1 MTSPSPP
8 IPPDTAATGF
18 LGPFP
23 TPTHGQPGAGSFTIA
38 CSARIKAAPRTCLE
52 VLLKASE
59 YPSWNRYCRKCT
71 IDAQPD
77 GDHHSS
83 GASSAPSDQQ
93 ALPNLVGP
101 EFLRLGTKFTFHVHM
116 DPLSEDSNARN
127 TALEVSR
134 LERIDE
140 VVEANVSSVSGSAAS
155 LPRAN
160 ASASAGGTGAGAGAG
175 AAIGAGVAQ
184 YDSPDGGDG
193 GGGGADGGGESQ
205 IDDDLMALL
214 LLWKKA
220 DDKPTNPKEK
230 DKAKAIFYPQTNNT
244 NNNNKKLQLRR
255 RTGFR
260 IAWKTRPTLFM
271 PNRMLRCER
280 VQEFVQVYPPS
291 GTLGEP
297 ETAYQCWETFYG
309 VLAPVVKAAAGSQ
322 IMRGFDV
329 WMEGLKKRAEGMEGR
344 GK

>member
-8 IPPDTAATGF
+8 IPPDTAATGC

-38 CSARIKAAPRTCLE
+38 CSTHIKAAPRTCLE

-59 YPSWNRYCRKCT
+59 YPSWNRYCRKCI

-77 GDHHSS
+77 GDH
-83 GASSAPSDQQ
+83 Q

-116 DPLSEDSNARN
+116 DPLSEDSSARN

-140 VVEANVSSVSGSAAS
+140 V
-155 LPRAN
+155 L
-160 ASASAGGTGAGAGAG
+160 
-175 AAIGAGVAQ
+175 
-184 YDSPDGGDG
+184 
-193 GGGGADGGGESQ
+193 Q
-205 IDDDLMALL
+205 I
-214 LLWKKA
+214 
-220 DDKPTNPKEK
+220 
-230 DKAKAIFYPQTNNT
+230 
-244 NNNNKKLQLRR
+244 R

-291 GTLGEP
+291 GTLDEP
-297 ETAYQCWETFYG
+297 ETAYRCWETFYG
-309 VLAPVVKAAAGSQ
+309 VLAPVVKAAAGNQ
-322 IMRGFDV
+322 IMRGGTYLSSSEIPLSLGDISY
-329 WMEGLKKRAEGMEGR
+329 LSII
-344 GK
+344 